1 MIILSPPPKVLLRRP
16 RPKTSLGALSFVGV
30 TPRLCAAS
38 ILALFAAGTPPPVL
52 ASPDGEVCSELGERT
67 TRPIRPTSLPVWRI
81 LAPLVPLRFRRRP
94 PLCLPPPVLAAGGGG
109 SKVWK
114 ESSLPSAGQS
124 TLPAFRRRKRASRRV
139 QAAMA
144 PVESWRHTAR
154 PPPPGARTLW
164 VGDLE
169 DWMDGGRP
177 IRMSALCAT
186 RASHCPLRAV
196 SRTHAYHPP
205 RPRRDVDVAHF
216 RVWRNGDECQGEAG
230 RGHGAVS
237 RLRFRGISYHL

>member
-94 PLCLPPPVLAAGGGG
+94 PLCLPPLIARRRWREQSLEAAKARCPALANPRFRLSGAGSAQAGGCKLLWLLSSPGATRPDLLRPGHARSGLATSRTGWTVGG
-109 SKVWK
+109 
-114 ESSLPSAGQS
+114 PSA
-124 TLPAFRRRKRASRRV
+124 
-139 QAAMA
+139 
-144 PVESWRHTAR
+144 
-154 PPPPGARTLW
+154 
-164 VGDLE
+164 
-169 DWMDGGRP
+169 
-177 IRMSALCAT
+177 
-186 RASHCPLRAV
+186 
-196 SRTHAYHPP
+196 
-205 RPRRDVDVAHF
+205 
-216 RVWRNGDECQGEAG
+216 
-230 RGHGAVS
+230 
-237 RLRFRGISYHL
+237 